1 MVGARF
7 PSIDPMTTGAGDHD
21 EAGQGHSPA
30 AMPTVVSIHLAP
42 ASRLPTRAVDRVV
55 AETGAGLVGDRYHG
69 TRHRHVSVQSLDGL
83 RAAAVDFGAEIDPGL
98 TRRNITISH
107 GVVPTAPGARLSIGD
122 VRLEA
127 VRVAAPCRLL
137 DDVDHLARVEAE
149 RDGEQEVG
157 RAGEARPVRGE
168 PAALVEQHRALV
180 EHREDVAQEH
190 HHRRGAQLADEVD
203 RLGPLH
209 HLGRLG
215 DRRAVDVAEE
225 VAQRGDV
232 AHHEVGEEAGRAL
245 LLRADQLVL
254 QRADLLRNR
263 QAPDPGIEDKH
274 PPAGRRRNKITG
286 QRLNHEENLIAFA
299 KGENGANSRR
309 VLPK

>member
-137 DDVDHLARVEAE
+137 DDTIGNGAR
-149 RDGEQEVG
+149 
-157 RAGEARPVRGE
+157 
-168 PAALVEQHRALV
+168 
-180 EHREDVAQEH
+180 
-190 HHRRGAQLADEVD
+190 
-203 RLGPLH
+203 H
-209 HLGRLG
+209 HLNRGRSGTIFRVLAGGTICVG
-215 DRRAVDVAEE
+215 DPVDIDPAVD
-225 VAQRGDV
+225 Q
-232 AHHEVGEEAGRAL
+232 
-245 LLRADQLVL
+245 
-254 QRADLLRNR
+254 
-263 QAPDPGIEDKH
+263 
-274 PPAGRRRNKITG
+274 
-286 QRLNHEENLIAFA
+286 
-299 KGENGANSRR
+299 S
-309 VLPK
+309 